1 MPTQL
6 TITPGEYLVN
16 VDCPCDGYGALPPEP
31 PIMVRTLAIPEDG
44 NFPYQP
50 PPLPPATP
58 PIGSSGDGVGFFPS
72 TFFQYPVYPG
82 SGASI
87 GSPPAMPGGW
97 RPPNYGISAPKP
109 MPAQPPFRGIELA
122 PGVMR
127 YETPPGYVPLA
138 PGIDTP
144 EEWIMGF
151 GTSQWD
157 RYNLTA
163 GKPGE
168 IDTTEDWIYG
178 YDRDAIN
185 DPRTNFSLSQSLEK
199 LPFGVFSWDR
209 NPLVT
214 Q

>member
-16 VDCPCDGYGALPPEP
+16 VECPCDGYGALPPEP
-31 PIMVRTLAIPEDG
+31 PLMVRTMAIPEDG
-44 NFPYQP
+44 NLPYQP

-72 TFFQYPVYPG
+72 TFFQLPVYPG
-82 SGASI
+82 SG
-87 GSPPAMPGGW
+87 GSTGYMPGGW
-97 RPPNYGISAPKP
+97 RPPDYRISAPKP
-109 MPAQPPFRGIELA
+109 MPAQPPFRGIEIWESNPA
-122 PGVMR
+122 P
-127 YETPPGYVPLA
+127 PPLP

-185 DPRTNFSLSQSLEK
+185 DPRSNLSLSQDLER

-209 NPLVT
+209 NPSIT

>member
-1 MPTQL
+1 MNPNIPPYSPGWANTQYPRSGVYSG
-6 TITPGEYLVN
+6 TPI
-16 VDCPCDGYGALPPEP
+16 PPSSG
-31 PIMVRTLAIPEDG
+31 V
-44 NFPYQP
+44 
-50 PPLPPATP
+50 
-58 PIGSSGDGVGFFPS
+58 PIGSPYAIIPGIVQNGATIEPMYRVDTRTGVREPLYQSPQGF
-72 TFFQYPVYPG
+72 
-82 SGASI
+82 
-87 GSPPAMPGGW
+87 
-97 RPPNYGISAPKP
+97 APT
-109 MPAQPPFRGIELA
+109 A
-122 PGVMR
+122 PGIFAPTAPGIMR

-163 GKPGE
+163 GKPDE